1 VSAPVLIAPNA
12 DPLAVATARMRAA
25 KVAQLVEALRLDQ
38 LGITLPCFAPAI
50 REYRQLDSAA

>member
-1 VSAPVLIAPNA
+1 VPNNTIVTH
-12 DPLAVATARMRAA
+12 DPLAVAYARMRAA